1 MNFDFN
7 ASFVTGGKPER
18 PSNIITGLVRGS
30 PRGTGG
36 GLCSRT
42 LWGVEGHYSL
52 ELVECLL
59 REFGVDTRSLRL
71 ERVVRLSRKG
81 GRLNYV
87 SLVGPAA
94 ALDSLDS
101 GQKDVLKQRGW
112 RVGWGDRVAKG
123 NEMGGWGPRGL
134 PTSIHRRFH

>member
-1 MNFDFN
+1 MTQPRR
-7 ASFVTGGKPER
+7 SP
-18 PSNIITGLVRGS
+18 ITGLVRGS

-36 GLCSRT
+36 ALCSRT

-59 REFGVDTRSLRL
+59 REFGVDTRGLRL

-94 ALDSLDS
+94 ALDSLD

-123 NEMGGWGPRGL
+123 NETGGWGPRGL
-134 PTSIHRRFH
+134 PTSIHQRFH

>member
-1 MNFDFN
+1 M
-7 ASFVTGGKPER
+7 
-18 PSNIITGLVRGS
+18 VRGS

-36 GLCSRT
+36 TLCSRT
-42 LWGVEGHYSL
+42 LWGGGGGGVEGHYSL

-94 ALDSLDS
+94 ALDSLD

-123 NEMGGWGPRGL
+123 NEMGGWGPR
-134 PTSIHRRFH
+134 

>member
-1 MNFDFN
+1 M
-7 ASFVTGGKPER
+7 
-18 PSNIITGLVRGS
+18 
-30 PRGTGG
+30 
-36 GLCSRT
+36 
-42 LWGVEGHYSL
+42 EGHYSL

-59 REFGVDTRSLRL
+59 REFGVDTRGLRL

-94 ALDSLDS
+94 ALDSLD

-123 NEMGGWGPRGL
+123 NETGGWGPRGL
-134 PTSIHRRFH
+134 PTSNHQRFH

>member
-1 MNFDFN
+1 ML
-7 ASFVTGGKPER
+7 ARHYTTGGYAAAIFPLGEYG
-18 PSNIITGLVRGS
+18 P
-30 PRGTGG
+30 
-36 GLCSRT
+36 
-42 LWGVEGHYSL
+42 
-52 ELVECLL
+52 
-59 REFGVDTRSLRL
+59 FGVDTRGLRL

-94 ALDSLDS
+94 ALDSLD

-123 NEMGGWGPRGL
+123 NETGGWGPRGL
-134 PTSIHRRFH
+134 PTSIHQRFH